1 MQTKALYPHLSY
13 ALARKTYLEHPTREN
28 LRAVVAATVVER
40 KATASAFMREANQCA
55 AYGLREVRC
64 VRMRQRNKA
73 HGHARRF
80 ARLLSMI

>member
-1 MQTKALYPHLSY
+1 MNTYPHLSF
-13 ALARKTYLEHPTREN
+13 AMARKDYLDNPTREN
-28 LRAVVAATVVER
+28 LRAVVVATIVER
-40 KATASAFMREANQCA
+40 KSTASGYMREANQCA
-55 AYGLREVRC
+55 AYGLREVRS